1 MFIDLNSDL
10 GESFGNYKIGNDAEV
25 MQYITSANIA
35 CGFHAG
41 DPLIIEKT
49 IKLAIE
55 NNVAPGAHPGYPDL
69 IGFGRRSLT
78 LSDEELSAVI
88 KYQVGAVKS
97 ITESLGVRLQHVKFH
112 GAMYNDMAFN
122 FDQAKVG
129 AEAIAKIDSDLI
141 LVGLAGSKMV
151 EAAKDTGLKTANE
164 FFADRAYNDDG
175 SLVSRS
181 IEGSVIHDTEV
192 CLNRIEKLI
201 KSGSVLSINNK
212 ELEIKV
218 DTICVHGDN
227 KNAANFVKSLNV
239 FLKRKGIE
247 LRNLENQNL

>member
-10 GESFGNYKIGNDAEV
+10 GESFGNYKIGDDAEV
-25 MQYITSANIA
+25 MKYITSANIA

-49 IKLAIE
+49 IKLAME

-69 IGFGRRSLT
+69 VGFGRRSLK
-78 LSDEELSAVI
+78 LSDEELSSTI
-88 KYQVGAVKS
+88 KYQVGAVKA
-97 ITESLGVRLQHVKFH
+97 ITESLGIKLQHVKLH

-122 FDQAKVG
+122 YNKAKVA
-129 AEAIAKIDSDLI
+129 AEAIVRIDPDLI
-141 LVGLAGSKMV
+141 FVGLAGSEMIK
-151 EAAKDTGLKTANE
+151 AAEDTGLKTANE
-164 FFADRAYNDDG
+164 FFADRAYNDNG
-175 SLVSRS
+175 TLVSRS

-201 KSGSVLSINNK
+201 KSNSVLSINK
-212 ELEIKV
+212 KEIKIIA

-227 KNAANFVKSLNV
+227 ENAVDFVKNLNR
-239 FLKRKGIE
+239 FLNDKGIE
-247 LRNLENQNL
+247 LRNLKDQNL

>member
-25 MQYITSANIA
+25 MKYITSANIA

-49 IKLAIE
+49 IKLAME

-69 IGFGRRSLT
+69 VGFGRRSLK
-78 LSDEELSAVI
+78 LSDEELSSTI
-88 KYQVGAVKS
+88 KYQVGAVKA
-97 ITESLGVRLQHVKFH
+97 ITESLGIKLQHVKLH

-122 FDQAKVG
+122 YNKAKVA
-129 AEAIAKIDSDLI
+129 AEAIIRIDPDLI
-141 LVGLAGSKMV
+141 FVGLAGSEMIK
-151 EAAKDTGLKTANE
+151 AAEDIGLKTAHE

-175 SLVSRS
+175 TLVSRS

-201 KSGSVLSINNK
+201 KSNSVLSINK
-212 ELEIKV
+212 KEIKIIA

-227 KNAANFVKSLNV
+227 ENAVDFVKNLNG
-239 FLKRKGIE
+239 FLKDKGIE
-247 LRNLENQNL
+247 LRNLKDQNL

>member
-25 MQYITSANIA
+25 MKYITSANIA

-49 IKLAIE
+49 IKLATE

-69 IGFGRRSLT
+69 VGFGRRSLK
-78 LSDEELSAVI
+78 LSDEELSSTI
-88 KYQVGAVKS
+88 KYQVGAVKA
-97 ITESLGVRLQHVKFH
+97 ITESLGIKLQHVKLH

-122 FDQAKVG
+122 YNKAKVA
-129 AEAIAKIDSDLI
+129 AEGIIRIDPDLI
-141 LVGLAGSKMV
+141 FVGLAGSEMIK
-151 EAAKDTGLKTANE
+151 AAEDTGLKTANE

-175 SLVSRS
+175 TLVSRS

-201 KSGSVLSINNK
+201 KSNSVLSINK
-212 ELEIKV
+212 KEIKIIA
-218 DTICVHGDN
+218 DTICVHGDSE
-227 KNAANFVKSLNV
+227 NAVDFVKNLNR
-239 FLKRKGIE
+239 FLNDKGIE
-247 LRNLENQNL
+247 LRNLKDQNL

>member
-10 GESFGNYKIGNDAEV
+10 GESFGNYKIGNDAEL
-25 MQYITSANIA
+25 MKYITSANIA

-49 IKLAIE
+49 IKLAME

-69 IGFGRRSLT
+69 VGFGRRSLK
-78 LSDEELSAVI
+78 LSDEELSSTI
-88 KYQVGAVKS
+88 KYQVGAVKA
-97 ITESLGVRLQHVKFH
+97 ITESLGIKLQHVKLH

-122 FDQAKVG
+122 YNKAKVA
-129 AEAIAKIDSDLI
+129 AEAIIRIDPDLI
-141 LVGLAGSKMV
+141 FVGLAGSEMIK
-151 EAAKDTGLKTANE
+151 AAEDTGLKTANE

-175 SLVSRS
+175 TLVSRS

-201 KSGSVLSINNK
+201 KSNSVLSINK
-212 ELEIKV
+212 KEIKIIA

-227 KNAANFVKSLNV
+227 ENAVDFVKNLNR
-239 FLKRKGIE
+239 FLNDKGIE
-247 LRNLENQNL
+247 LRNLKDQNL